1 MKIQADSY
9 NIIKDIGNRK
19 NSSKNKN
26 IKNNKFEDNLYKT
39 TDHKNVKDRRE
50 TSKQNVSSDRPGNS
64 DNECHLDE
72 DKSNHLE
79 DENTYEKDCS
89 KNNEAL
95 QQLLNLLKEN
105 YKKDKDINTILN
117 NIKKLSISDELK
129 QELKLNKNILN
140 KIANQNLELNGA
152 NTNNPNDIENLDIMK
167 LRELLENNASEDIQ
181 VISKTTEN
189 DTKSID
195 LY

>member
-26 IKNNKFEDNLYKT
+26 IKNDKFEDNLYKT
-39 TDHKNVKDRRE
+39 TDHKKVKDRRE
-50 TSKQNVSSDRPGNS
+50 TSKQNVSSDRPENS

-89 KNNEAL
+89 NNNEAL
-95 QQLLNLLKEN
+95 QQLLNLLKE
-105 YKKDKDINTILN
+105 
-117 NIKKLSISDELK
+117 
-129 QELKLNKNILN
+129 
-140 KIANQNLELNGA
+140 
-152 NTNNPNDIENLDIMK
+152 
-167 LRELLENNASEDIQ
+167 
-181 VISKTTEN
+181 
-189 DTKSID
+189 
-195 LY
+195 